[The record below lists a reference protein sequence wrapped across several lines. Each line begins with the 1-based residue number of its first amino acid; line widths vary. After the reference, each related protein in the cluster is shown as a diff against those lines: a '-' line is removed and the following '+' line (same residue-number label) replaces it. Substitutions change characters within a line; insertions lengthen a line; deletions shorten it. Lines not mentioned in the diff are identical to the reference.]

1 MYTSIEGPPKIYE
14 EAMRQLEAEIRKHIG
29 IEHQLR
35 LQCESLEDK
44 VQWLESIEKKA
55 LDSKKLNEQ
64 VKNLKIDREKN
75 IAIIKEFKQQLE

>member
-44 VQWLESIEKKA
+44 VELLEAIDKKKA

-64 VKNLKIDREKN
+64 VKNLKIDRESN
-75 IAIIKEFKQQLE
+75 IAII

>member
-44 VQWLESIEKKA
+44 VELLEAIDKKKA
-55 LDSKKLNEQ
+55 LDFKKLNEQ
-64 VKNLKIDREKN
+64 VKNLKIDRESN
-75 IAIIKEFKQQLE
+75 IAIIKQIK

>member
-44 VQWLESIEKKA
+44 V
-55 LDSKKLNEQ
+55 
-64 VKNLKIDREKN
+64 
-75 IAIIKEFKQQLE
+75 